1 MFPAA
6 VLLSGCGLDISSE
19 DDNASTQSSVAAE
32 PTVQIAGAAMK
43 GVIQQGLV
51 VANRLIADKDGYYA
65 PQRQAAKPVLTADDG
80 SYEWQLRGKAE
91 GWALVELTADG
102 GTRMICDVVPS
113 VIRRVVRRW
122 HLVSPCRW
130 IAVSASLVPAICAW
144 KPSTSLR

>member
-65 PQRQAAKPVLTADDG
+65 PQRQAAKPVLTADTAVTSG
-80 SYEWQLRGKAE
+80 SF
-91 GWALVELTADG
+91 
-102 GTRMICDVVPS
+102 
-113 VIRRVVRRW
+113 VVRPKAGHW
-122 HLVSPCRW
+122 LN
-130 IAVSASLVPAICAW
+130 
-144 KPSTSLR
+144 